1 MSDET
6 RTVLTWAC
14 LLVIG
19 FGTWRF
25 WQAERQADLVYVMV
39 GSPARRR
46 IRGRISRGKRFVI
59 LNGIL
64 MWLALQN
71 LTDVFLTIPALDGVT
86 TITSGLSIRG
96 YIFICAMVAFAI
108 GGDDIYVGYKRWAE
122 DMDFL
127 DK

>member
-6 RTVLTWAC
+6 RTVLTWVC
-14 LLVIG
+14 LFVIG

-25 WQAERQADLVYVMV
+25 WEAERQADRVYVMV
-39 GSPARRR
+39 GATGRRR

-71 LTDVFLTIPALDGVT
+71 LTDVLTTISAFDGVT
-86 TITSGLSIRG
+86 EIASALSIRG
-96 YIFICAMVAFAI
+96 YLFICAMVAFAI

-127 DK
+127 EE